1 MAEARYVI
9 KSICEIFDFSIST
22 NSGLTKAFVN
32 SHKGTV
38 PVYGASQNLSI
49 PSYGYIQDGLD
60 GIKYFDDCLTYNK
73 DGASGLVFFRTGHF
87 TISEKVVPLVFFD
100 DIRSQLDCDYIK
112 YAIENE
118 SRKREYT
125 FSNKAT
131 KVTFKNIKIKIPVCD
146 DGTFDLSKQISLA
159 ERYKEIERKRLA
171 LIDRINELKS
181 ISVLLPE
188 GTNIKWT
195 HEELKNIFSEVQRGN
210 SKFTKS
216 YCRDHEGDYP
226 VYSAD
231 NKKPLAT
238 MNSYDYDGEY
248 LTISINGLAGKVTIL
263 NEKFST
269 TADRVVC
276 IPNENIDIRYIMHVA
291 EPILRNKTK
300 GRKGDLG
307 KNEFTKL
314 TPDMIKNT
322 KIPIPITED
331 GIYDLKKQI
340 ELSAKYDQINKIKS
354 DLSKKLTE
362 LTNIVI
368 S

>member
-1 MAEARYVI
+1 MAKERFVI
-9 KSICEIFDFSIST
+9 KPIREIFDFSIST
-22 NSGLTKAFVN
+22 NSGLTKSFVN

-38 PVYGASQNLSI
+38 PVYGASQDPSV
-49 PSYGYIQDGLD
+49 PSYGYIQDGLE

-73 DGASGLVFFRTGHF
+73 DGASGLVFFREGHF
-87 TISEKVVPLVFFD
+87 SISEKVVPLVIFEE
-100 DIRSQLDCDYIK
+100 IRNQLDCNYLK

-118 SRKREYT
+118 SRKQAYT

-131 KVTFKNIKIKIPVCD
+131 KFTFKNIEIKIPILE
-146 DGTFDLSKQISLA
+146 DGTYDLSKQISLTKKY
-159 ERYKEIERKRLA
+159 REIEKKRLF
-171 LIDRINELKS
+171 LIEKISELKS

-188 GTNIKWT
+188 GKKTKWS
-195 HEELKNIFSEVQRGN
+195 HQPLNNIFSEILRGN
-210 SKFTKS
+210 SKYTKS
-216 YCRDHEGDYP
+216 YCRDHAGNYS

-231 NKKPLAT
+231 NEKPLAT
-238 MNSYDYDGEY
+238 MDTYDFDGEY
-248 LTISINGLAGKVTIL
+248 LTIAINGFAGKITIL

-276 IPNENIDIRYIMHVA
+276 IPNNNIDINYIMHVA

-314 TPDMIKNT
+314 TPHMIRST
-322 KIPIPITED
+322 EIPIPILGNGE
-331 GIYDLKKQI
+331 YDIEKQKELSSKYEQI
-340 ELSAKYDQINKIKS
+340 ETIKNE
-354 DLSKKLTE
+354 LSKKISL

-368 S
+368 V